1 MMKKVW
7 LTSMLAL
14 ACLSNTASAQ
24 VTAPAPT
31 AAAPAASSIPALFH
45 KPVFFRGVVGDINV
59 QVNIRPKADIEEGI
73 EGEYFIFG
81 NSHKILLAGE
91 IEGDQ
96 LFMEESENGTNISG
110 QWDGKLEGETLVG
123 SWMSADGSI
132 TKPFTLKAVV
142 QKAAQ
147 AKPVTTAH
155 AAKKATGS
163 ASKTDTAKP

>member
-1 MMKKVW
+1 MMKKV
-7 LTSMLAL
+7 LLSTLIAL
-14 ACLSNTASAQ
+14 AAVSTGASAQ
-24 VTAPAPT
+24 SAAQGTAPAAQT
-31 AAAPAASSIPALFH
+31 APKPAPAPGANVPALFH

-59 QVNIRPKADIEEGI
+59 QVNIRPKADIDEGI

-110 QWDGKLEGETLVG
+110 QWDGKLEGDSLVG
-123 SWMSADGSI
+123 SWMSADGTI

-142 QKAAQ
+142 QKPAAV
-147 AKPVTTAH
+147 PAH
-155 AAKKATGS
+155 AAKKA
-163 ASKTDTAKP
+163 ASNIAKP

>member
-1 MMKKVW
+1 MKKV
-7 LTSMLAL
+7 LLSTLIAL
-14 ACLSNTASAQ
+14 AAVSSGASAQ
-24 VTAPAPT
+24 TAAPAAQTAPAPG
-31 AAAPAASSIPALFH
+31 ANVPALFH

-59 QVNIRPKADIEEGI
+59 QVNIRPKADIDEGI

-110 QWDGKLEGETLVG
+110 QWDGKLEGDTLVG

-132 TKPFTLKAVV
+132 TKPFTLKAVM
-142 QKAAQ
+142 QKPAA
-147 AKPVTTAH
+147 APAH
-155 AAKKATGS
+155 AAKKATS
-163 ASKTDTAKP
+163 NTAKP

>member
-1 MMKKVW
+1 MMKKV
-7 LTSMLAL
+7 LLATL
-14 ACLSNTASAQ
+14 VAVAAANGSAQ
-24 VTAPAPT
+24 V
-31 AAAPAASSIPALFH
+31 AAATDAPKPAVAAGSTVPALFH

-59 QVNIRPKADIEEGI
+59 QVNIRPKADIDEGI

-110 QWDGKLEGETLVG
+110 QWDGKLEGDSLVG
-123 SWMSADGSI
+123 SWMSADGTI

-142 QKAAQ
+142 QKPAAV
-147 AKPVTTAH
+147 PAH
-155 AAKKATGS
+155 AAKKA
-163 ASKTDTAKP
+163 ASNTAKP

>member
-1 MMKKVW
+1 MKKV
-7 LTSMLAL
+7 LLSTLIAL
-14 ACLSNTASAQ
+14 AAISSGVSAQ
-24 VTAPAPT
+24 VTAPAPG
-31 AAAPAASSIPALFH
+31 SNVPALFH

-59 QVNIRPKADIEEGI
+59 QVNIRPKADIDEGI

-110 QWDGKLEGETLVG
+110 QWDGKLEGDTLVG
-123 SWMSADGSI
+123 SWMSADGTI

-142 QKAAQ
+142 QKPAA
-147 AKPVTTAH
+147 APAH
-155 AAKKATGS
+155 AAKKA
-163 ASKTDTAKP
+163 ASNTAKP

>member
-1 MMKKVW
+1 MMKKV
-7 LTSMLAL
+7 LLSTLIAL
-14 ACLSNTASAQ
+14 AAVSTGVSAQ
-24 VTAPAPT
+24 GTAPAAPATQTAPAPG
-31 AAAPAASSIPALFH
+31 ANVPALFH

-59 QVNIRPKADIEEGI
+59 QVNIRPKADIDEGI

-110 QWDGKLEGETLVG
+110 QWDGKLEGDSLVG
-123 SWMSADGSI
+123 SWMSADGTI

-142 QKAAQ
+142 QKPAA
-147 AKPVTTAH
+147 APAH
-155 AAKKATGS
+155 AAKKA
-163 ASKTDTAKP
+163 ASNTAKP

>member
-1 MMKKVW
+1 MMKKVI
-7 LTSMLAL
+7 LATLVAL
-14 ACLSNTASAQ
+14 AAANVSAQ
-24 VTAPAPT
+24 V
-31 AAAPAASSIPALFH
+31 AAEAPAAAKPAVAPGSTVPALFH

-59 QVNIRPKADIEEGI
+59 QVNIRPKADIDEGI

-110 QWDGKLEGETLVG
+110 QWDGKLEGDSLVG

-142 QKAAQ
+142 QKPAA
-147 AKPVTTAH
+147 APAH
-155 AAKKATGS
+155 AAKKVS
-163 ASKTDTAKP
+163 ANTAQANTAKP

>member
-1 MMKKVW
+1 MMKKV
-7 LTSMLAL
+7 LLSTLISLA
-14 ACLSNTASAQ
+14 AVSTGVSAQ
-24 VTAPAPT
+24 GTAPAAPAVQTAPAPG
-31 AAAPAASSIPALFH
+31 ANVPALFH

-59 QVNIRPKADIEEGI
+59 QVNIRPKADIDEGI

-110 QWDGKLEGETLVG
+110 QWDGKLEGDSLVG
-123 SWMSADGSI
+123 SWMSADGTI

-142 QKAAQ
+142 QKPAA
-147 AKPVTTAH
+147 APAH
-155 AAKKATGS
+155 AAKKA
-163 ASKTDTAKP
+163 ASNTAKP

>member
-1 MMKKVW
+1 MMKKV
-7 LTSMLAL
+7 LLSTLIAL
-14 ACLSNTASAQ
+14 AAVSTGASAQ
-24 VTAPAPT
+24 VTAPSTAP
-31 AAAPAASSIPALFH
+31 AAPAAQTAPVPGANVPALFH

-59 QVNIRPKADIEEGI
+59 QVNIRPKADIDEGI

-110 QWDGKLEGETLVG
+110 QWDGKLEGDSLVG
-123 SWMSADGSI
+123 SWMSADGTI

-142 QKAAQ
+142 QKPAA
-147 AKPVTTAH
+147 PAH
-155 AAKKATGS
+155 AAKKA
-163 ASKTDTAKP
+163 ASNTAKP

>member
-1 MMKKVW
+1 MKKV
-7 LTSMLAL
+7 LLSTLVAL
-14 ACLSNTASAQ
+14 AAVSTGASAQ
-24 VTAPAPT
+24 TSAQTAAPAAQT
-31 AAAPAASSIPALFH
+31 AAAPGTNVPALFH

-59 QVNIRPKADIEEGI
+59 QVNIRPKADIDEGI

-110 QWDGKLEGETLVG
+110 QWDGKLEGDSLVG

-142 QKAAQ
+142 QKPAA
-147 AKPVTTAH
+147 APAH
-155 AAKKATGS
+155 AAKKVSGNTAQ
-163 ASKTDTAKP
+163 ANTAKP

>member
-1 MMKKVW
+1 MMKKV
-7 LTSMLAL
+7 LLSTLIAL
-14 ACLSNTASAQ
+14 AAVSTGASAQ
-24 VTAPAPT
+24 V
-31 AAAPAASSIPALFH
+31 AAPAAQTAAAGSNVPALFH

-59 QVNIRPKADIEEGI
+59 QVNIRPKADIDEGI

-110 QWDGKLEGETLVG
+110 QWDGKLEGDSLVG
-123 SWMSADGSI
+123 SWMSADGTI

-142 QKAAQ
+142 QKPAA
-147 AKPVTTAH
+147 APAH
-155 AAKKATGS
+155 AAKKA
-163 ASKTDTAKP
+163 ASNTAKP

>member
-1 MMKKVW
+1 MMKKV
-7 LTSMLAL
+7 LLSTLVAL
-14 ACLSNTASAQ
+14 AAVSTGASAQ
-24 VTAPAPT
+24 TSAQTAAPTAQT
-31 AAAPAASSIPALFH
+31 AAAPGTNVPALFH

-59 QVNIRPKADIEEGI
+59 QVNIRPKADIDEGI

-110 QWDGKLEGETLVG
+110 QWDGKLEGDTLVG

-132 TKPFTLKAVV
+132 TKPFTLKAVT
-142 QKAAQ
+142 QKPAA
-147 AKPVTTAH
+147 APAH
-155 AAKKATGS
+155 AAKKA
-163 ASKTDTAKP
+163 ASNTAKP

>member
-1 MMKKVW
+1 MKKV
-7 LTSMLAL
+7 LLSTLVAL
-14 ACLSNTASAQ
+14 AAVSTGASAQ
-24 VTAPAPT
+24 TSAQTAAPAAQT
-31 AAAPAASSIPALFH
+31 AAAPGTNVPALFH

-59 QVNIRPKADIEEGI
+59 QVNIRPKADIDEGI

-110 QWDGKLEGETLVG
+110 QWDGKLEGDTLVG

-132 TKPFTLKAVV
+132 TKPFTLKAVI
-142 QKAAQ
+142 QKPAA
-147 AKPVTTAH
+147 APAH
-155 AAKKATGS
+155 AAKKA
-163 ASKTDTAKP
+163 ASNTAKP

>member
-1 MMKKVW
+1 MMKKV
-7 LTSMLAL
+7 LLSTLVAL
-14 ACLSNTASAQ
+14 AAVSTGASAQ
-24 VTAPAPT
+24 TSAQTAAPAAQT
-31 AAAPAASSIPALFH
+31 AAAPGTNVPALFH

-59 QVNIRPKADIEEGI
+59 QVNIRPKADIDEGI

-110 QWDGKLEGETLVG
+110 QWDGKLEGDTLVG

-132 TKPFTLKAVV
+132 TKPFTLKAVI
-142 QKAAQ
+142 QKPAA
-147 AKPVTTAH
+147 APAH
-155 AAKKATGS
+155 AAKKA
-163 ASKTDTAKP
+163 ASNTAKP